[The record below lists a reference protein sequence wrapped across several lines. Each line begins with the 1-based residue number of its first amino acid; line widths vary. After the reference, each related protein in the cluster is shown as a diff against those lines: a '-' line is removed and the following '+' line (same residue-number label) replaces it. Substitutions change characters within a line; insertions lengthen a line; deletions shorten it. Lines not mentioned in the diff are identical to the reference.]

1 MMSLSM
7 LFGKPGPA
15 LRRAGWGNSLSRLG
29 HITQDE
35 ATIIIQLVKVD
46 ALQFNNGIM
55 RVGN

>member
-1 MMSLSM
+1 MSLSM

-15 LRRAGWGNSLSRLG
+15 QRRAGWGNSLSRLG